1 MVRYKT
7 LATLCLAYG
16 LCGMVSA
23 QNEPRHVSNEL
34 FDSLEELSRLVDI
47 AYCVGTSGVQQPF
60 QCLSHCAEFPNL
72 ELVTV
77 SASSRS
83 SNTRGNAHFLRL
95 GTRESSS
102 PTHVATSHYPTHQDL
117 SASLSHSAGLTPSL
131 TLSSISLRIR
141 SPMFHTPEMKIKTGT
156 RMKQL
161 MHSTRQPNV
170 RIAPC
175 MPASWPPG

>member
-1 MVRYKT
+1 MVRYKR

-23 QNEPRHVSNEL
+23 QNEPRHVSKEL

-60 QCLSHCAEFPNL
+60 QCLSHCVEFPNL

-77 SASSRS
+77 SASSCS
-83 SNTRGNAHFLRL
+83 SNTRENAHPLRH
-95 GTRESSS
+95 GTRGSFS
-102 PTHVATSHYPTHQDL
+102 PTHVATLPYPIHLDL
-117 SASLSHSAGLTPSL
+117 SASLLHSAEPTLSL
-131 TLSSISLRIR
+131 TRSSISLRIR
-141 SPMFHTPEMKIKTGT
+141 SPMFHTPEMKIKTAT

-175 MPASWPPG
+175 MPAS